1 MKTTNKKLSQN
12 KLHGCGN
19 TFFIV
24 DEQKDGFAIDRVRY
38 VIEKA
43 KEEQVNGVLFLS
55 RLKSGADLEMKVFDR
70 DGTEESMCGNGLRCL
85 AKYAYDAGY
94 IGSRANI
101 LTGDG
106 IKKVTINGSSVTA
119 DMGTPRQFK
128 RLGESC
134 YFIFTGVPHI
144 LCFVDDLC
152 IDEAYN
158 KGRKIRHDKQLC
170 TMLGHAN
177 GASVNFVKVHARNE
191 IGITTYEIG
200 VEAVTKTCGTGSAGA
215 AYVAHIV
222 KNCKFPIKVR
232 NTGGEVIIEF
242 RNSNLVMT
250 GHAEYI

>member
-1 MKTTNKKLSQN
+1 MPKN

-19 TFFIV
+19 TFFIF
-24 DEQKDGFAIDRVRY
+24 DELRCGTLENKVGR

-43 KEEQVNGVLFLS
+43 KEEDVDGILFLS
-55 RLKSGADLEMKVFDR
+55 RSDNGIDLEMKIFDR
-70 DGTEESMCGNGLRCL
+70 DGTEENMCGNGLRCL

-106 IKKVTINGSSVTA
+106 IKKVAVDGNSVTA

-128 RLGESC
+128 QLGESC

-144 LCFVDDLC
+144 ICFVDDLC

-170 TMLGHAN
+170 TMLGHTN
-177 GASVNFVKVHARNE
+177 GASVNFVKVNAQNE
-191 IGITTYEIG
+191 IALMTYEVG
-200 VEAVTKTCGTGSAGA
+200 VEAVTKACGTGSAGA
-215 AYVAHIV
+215 AYVAHIG

-232 NTGGEVIIEF
+232 NTGGDIIIDY
-242 RNSNLVMT
+242 RDTILVMT
-250 GHAEYI
+250 GQAEYI